1 MIHRSRFHI
10 RLIKYWIC
18 VHETRIRIRLISSIN
33 QDKLKSV
40 KWTSLIDFNV
50 PVSYRFPLKR
60 VNTKYNDSWLG
71 KVV

>member
-1 MIHRSRFHI
+1 MIHRSTAYMV
-10 RLIKYWIC
+10 IKYWIC

-40 KWTSLIDFNV
+40 KWTSLSDFNV
-50 PVSYRFPLKR
+50 SVSYRFPLQR
-60 VNTKYNDSWLG
+60 VNTKYNDSWLS